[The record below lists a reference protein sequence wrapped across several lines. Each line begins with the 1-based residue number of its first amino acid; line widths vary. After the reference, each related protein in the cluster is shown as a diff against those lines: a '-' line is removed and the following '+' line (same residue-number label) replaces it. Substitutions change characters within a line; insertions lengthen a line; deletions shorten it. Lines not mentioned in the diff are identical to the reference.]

1 MKLISH
7 RYIYARTIEHKK
19 YYKRGL
25 KLTINPNY
33 LNKYLK
39 KKERKEKEQE
49 RGTKVSTVSKTLYTS
64 IHGQKMEKKKKKK
77 IRGSQQAVSHF
88 TVRLGPSHG
97 LFEIGHDLN
106 GTPI

>member
-7 RYIYARTIEHKK
+7 RYIYARTIEDKK
-19 YYKRGL
+19 NYKRGL
-25 KLTINPNY
+25 KFTVNSNY

-64 IHGQKMEKKKKKK
+64 IHGQKMEKKRKKKF
-77 IRGSQQAVSHF
+77 AVPNRLFHISRF
-88 TVRLGPSHG
+88 DWGQVTVCSRSAM
-97 LFEIGHDLN
+97 I
-106 GTPI
+106 